1 MQTRLDKKTES
12 WIKPRFWM
20 YDLHSLH
27 GQFSG
32 QKLRL
37 KKFRAKTQIEIND
50 DARETCNT
58 NSQIK
63 FKTFMLR
70 SSLCDYSDVYILVK
84 GTIIVTNTGI
94 AAVPNNRNSKVI
106 FKNYTSFTDCI
117 GEINNTEID
126 NPRDIAVVMQM
137 YDLTEYSDNC
147 SKTSETI

>member
-1 MQTRLDKKTES
+1 
-12 WIKPRFWM
+12 
-20 YDLHSLH
+20 
-27 GQFSG
+27 
-32 QKLRL
+32 
-37 KKFRAKTQIEIND
+37 
-50 DARETCNT
+50 
-58 NSQIK
+58 
-63 FKTFMLR
+63 MLR

-147 SKTSETI
+147 SKTSETIWKYYRDEPIIDNYGNVIKFPDDPDSASFKYKEKITGQAGDNGRKDVQMMVPLKYLGNFWGTL